1 MPLINDIKKYKL
13 GMEMCDKHHEN
24 FIYIINDLYDA
35 LLKGVT
41 RNIVDNFLERIHNFT
56 ISHFNAEE
64 DLMLRYKYPDL
75 LEHIVLHKKFVE
87 KIQELKD
94 KNKNE
99 SIGRELIT
107 VLVSWLVDHI
117 SIEDKK
123 YADFILKKE
132 K

>member
-1 MPLINDIKKYKL
+1 
-13 GMEMCDKHHEN
+13 
-24 FIYIINDLYDA
+24 
-35 LLKGVT
+35 
-41 RNIVDNFLERIHNFT
+41 
-56 ISHFNAEE
+56 
-64 DLMLRYKYPDL
+64 MLRYKYPDL